1 MADRS
6 VATCSQGWWRVPQAQ
21 PCGRRHLHML
31 TGNGEWGISLLD
43 AGGSYSGCEI
53 GANARGSVA
62 AWLPEEDGVDT
73 ARLVADNRLDRPVQ
87 WVGPV

>member
-1 MADRS
+1 MR
-6 VATCSQGWWRVPQAQ
+6 VAATA
-21 PCGRRHLHML
+21 
-31 TGNGEWGISLLD
+31 
-43 AGGSYSGCEI
+43 GCEI

>member
-1 MADRS
+1 MAERGD
-6 VATCSQGWWRVPQAQ
+6 APCSPGWWRVPQAQ
-21 PCGRRHLHML
+21 PCGRRHLHTL
-31 TGNGEWGISLLD
+31 TGNGELCMRMLD
-43 AGGSYSGCEI
+43 ACGSYSGCEI

-73 ARLVADNRLDRPVQ
+73 ARLVADYRLDRPVQ